1 LVARNRWFDDECLMM
16 FNESLHRFAAIS
28 LQGRFLA
35 KVPNFEAAVVHTVW
49 RCIEYSNKSLGVLVI
64 IDNL

>member
-1 LVARNRWFDDECLMM
+1 MM